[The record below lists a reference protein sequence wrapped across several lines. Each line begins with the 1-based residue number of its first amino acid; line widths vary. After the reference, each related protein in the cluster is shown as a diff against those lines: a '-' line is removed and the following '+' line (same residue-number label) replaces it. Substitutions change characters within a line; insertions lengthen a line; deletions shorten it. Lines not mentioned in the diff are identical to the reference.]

1 VHPAY
6 SIGPSHDVT
15 FSPGGDRLFV
25 VTNVG
30 LACFDAATG
39 ERLAYSPRFGSLSA
53 LDAAGDAVLAG
64 VQHGDYVLFDAD
76 TLAVRRRIP
85 GDELKLGRDLR
96 FGPGGEQFIS
106 AGGAGDLVVHTGEE
120 VVLHEREPGR
130 ILQALT
136 CTPDRS
142 RFAYASFNRDAVV
155 VRVRRWPF
163 DANAA
168 EDVFRADTTV
178 WALALD
184 GERLAIRE
192 RDRLSVLELASGRI
206 VAERLLSVSG
216 TPDALCWLEGGELT
230 ATDGNAVLGLEG
242 GWRFELPYACA
253 LAASAGRLAAGSWER
268 GTVLLI

>member
-6 SIGPSHDVT
+6 SIGPSPDVT

-30 LACFDAATG
+30 LASFDAVTG

-76 TLAVRRRIP
+76 TLAVRRRIA
-85 GDELKLGRDLR
+85 GGELKLGRDLR

-106 AGGAGDLVVHTGEE
+106 AGSAGDLVVHAEE
-120 VVLHEREPGR
+120 VVFHEREPGR
-130 ILQALT
+130 HLQALT

-142 RFAYASFNRDAVV
+142 LFAYTSYDADDLV

-163 DANAA
+163 DTHAA
-168 EDVFRADTTV
+168 EDVFRPDTTV

-192 RDRLSVLELASGRI
+192 RDRLSVLELASGRV
-206 VAERLLSVSG
+206 VAEQPLSLSG
-216 TPDALCWLEGGELT
+216 TPHALCWLAGGELA
-230 ATDGNAVLGLEG
+230 ATDADTVVGVDG

-253 LAASAGRLAAGSWER
+253 LAASGNRLAAGSWER
-268 GTVLLI
+268 GTVHVI